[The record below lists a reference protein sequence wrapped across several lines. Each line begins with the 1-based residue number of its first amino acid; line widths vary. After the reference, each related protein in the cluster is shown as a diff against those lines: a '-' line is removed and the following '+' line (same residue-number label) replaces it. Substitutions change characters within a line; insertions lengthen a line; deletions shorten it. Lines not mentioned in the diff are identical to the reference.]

1 VPKSWRLLARQGEEW
16 TSVQPAAG
24 GFGVGVDAWQEV
36 AFAPIECDGFKLE
49 IAQQD
54 GWSSG
59 ILELAYE

>member
-1 VPKSWRLLARQGEEW
+1 
-16 TSVQPAAG
+16 
-24 GFGVGVDAWQEV
+24 VGADAWQEV